1 MWQRRVSDDDRE
13 TETGRVMMDSLG
25 IAKAEE
31 RRKRNTRRNG
41 R

>member
-13 TETGRVMMDSLG
+13 IETGTRVMMDSLG

-31 RRKRNTRRNG
+31 RRKMNG
-41 R
+41 W